1 MVDNDDIVC
10 QLTRDDCRQILQ
22 YIRWLEGKAEI
33 GGYDVG
39 KEYLKAEKQ
48 VEKVVQG
55 IYK

>member
-1 MVDNDDIVC
+1 MADNDDITC
-10 QLTRDDCRQILQ
+10 QFTRGDCKQLLQ
-22 YIRWLEGKAEI
+22 YVRWLEGRAGD

-48 VEKVVQG
+48 MEMVIQG

>member
-1 MVDNDDIVC
+1 MAAD
-10 QLTRDDCRQILQ
+10 
-22 YIRWLEGKAEI
+22 

-48 VEKVVQG
+48 MEKIMQG

>member
-1 MVDNDDIVC
+1 MVDKDDITC
-10 QLTRDDCRQILQ
+10 QLTRCDCKQLLQ
-22 YIRWLEGKAEI
+22 YIRRLEGRAAD

-48 VEKVVQG
+48 MEKVIQG

>member
-1 MVDNDDIVC
+1 MADKDDITC
-10 QLTRDDCRQILQ
+10 QLTRCDCKQLLQ
-22 YIRWLEGKAEI
+22 YIRRLEGRAAD

-48 VEKVVQG
+48 MEKVIQG